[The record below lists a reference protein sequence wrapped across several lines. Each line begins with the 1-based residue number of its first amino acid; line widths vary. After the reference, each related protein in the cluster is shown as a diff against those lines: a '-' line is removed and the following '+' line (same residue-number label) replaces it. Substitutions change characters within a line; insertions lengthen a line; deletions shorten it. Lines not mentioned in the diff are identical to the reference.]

1 VTTKTT
7 EFTSQLH
14 KALETHPN
22 KLRPSTVADIPGALL
37 GLDYHM
43 ETEIEK
49 YLNETSAKQSV
60 GVGDPMQDFESLSPL
75 QMLEREVV
83 TKEYL
88 EGT

>member
-1 VTTKTT
+1 
-7 EFTSQLH
+7 
-14 KALETHPN
+14 
-22 KLRPSTVADIPGALL
+22 
-37 GLDYHM
+37 M